1 MDWTG
6 NMALS
11 FEYMLVDPAT
21 WMDVGVLDTVSSC
34 HITRDLEMDT
44 LGQATFQIADLDD
57 GERWIRC
64 YMDAEQGRQRER
76 VCLGTFLVQTPRK
89 TSDGMATFM
98 ECTAYTPLH
107 VLAEAKPNSGYA
119 LRSGADCVGAA
130 RSVCE
135 GHGLAPVVAPD
146 GYSAV
151 LDDHYVAPSD
161 ASWLD
166 VAKTLLASA
175 GMKMDVDPYGRIVFA
190 PDMPAYAMS
199 PSWTFRDDETSIIL
213 PDVSEEMD
221 WYGLPNVCVVS
232 TPSGIVGRAENA
244 DPSSRL
250 STASRGREV
259 TLKVDDPDELRA
271 GCTQA
276 KADAVALRRL
286 RENSVMERTANVSH
300 GYCPV
305 TIGDL
310 VRVEAPSLSL
320 IVDAQVVKQEMEL
333 GTAIK
338 VDATLKCREELW

>member
-21 WMDVGVLDTVSSC
+21 WRDVGRLDTVSSC
-34 HITRDLEMDT
+34 HITRDLEMNT

-64 YMDAEQGRQRER
+64 YMDAEQGRERER

-89 TSDGMATFM
+89 TSDGMVTFM
-98 ECTAYTPLH
+98 DCTAYTPLH

-119 LRSGADCVGAA
+119 LAAGSACVPAA
-130 RSVCE
+130 YEICTS
-135 GHGLAPVVAPD
+135 HGIAPVVEAASD
-146 GYSAV
+146 AV

-161 ASWLD
+161 ESWLG

-190 PDMPAYAMS
+190 PDIPAYAMS
-199 PSWTFRDDETSIIL
+199 PSWTFRDDEASIIL
-213 PDVSEEMD
+213 PEVSEEMD

-259 TLKVDDPDELRA
+259 TLKEEDPDELRA
-271 GCTQA
+271 GCSQA
-276 KADAVALRRL
+276 VADAYALRKL
-286 RENSVMERTANVSH
+286 REASCMERVADVSH

-305 TIGDL
+305 SIGDL
-310 VRVEAPSLSL
+310 VRVQAPSLGL
-320 IVDAQVVKQEMEL
+320 ECDALVSKQEIEL
-333 GTAIK
+333 GTALK
-338 VDATLKCREELW
+338 VDATLKCREVLW